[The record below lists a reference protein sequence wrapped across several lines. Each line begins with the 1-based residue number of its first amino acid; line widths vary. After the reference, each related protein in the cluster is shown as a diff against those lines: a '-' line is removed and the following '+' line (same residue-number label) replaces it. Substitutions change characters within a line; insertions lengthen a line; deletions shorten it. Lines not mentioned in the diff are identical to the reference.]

1 VQKKFLQRVIHEQQL
16 LEILKE
22 KSEHI
27 DKDKTFILL
36 LVPVFKKLNDD
47 QSTGQKWQ

>member
-1 VQKKFLQRVIHEQQL
+1 LQRVNHEQQL
-16 LEILKE
+16 LEFLKD
-22 KSEHI
+22 KSEHT
-27 DKDKTFILL
+27 DEEDKTLILL